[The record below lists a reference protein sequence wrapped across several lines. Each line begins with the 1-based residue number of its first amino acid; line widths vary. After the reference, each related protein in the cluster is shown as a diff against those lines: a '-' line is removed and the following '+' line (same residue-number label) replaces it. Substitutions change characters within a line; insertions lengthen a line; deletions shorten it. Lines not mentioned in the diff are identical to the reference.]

1 MCQVQNGPR
10 LLVRSKF
17 YPLVASDVLSVQ
29 VQELL
34 GAAAT
39 VQAGQGVVLGLAVVV
54 QVLLLG
60 EGRGH
65 RHEETKSDE
74 KFHFS
79 RPRNLHSLRARV
91 GVTRFRGNSPPI
103 LYLDNLFRMKDFC
116 RANVRVRPAD
126 GERV

>member
-1 MCQVQNGPR
+1 MCQVLNGPR

-60 EGRGH
+60 EGRGR

-79 RPRNLHSLRARV
+79 RPKKKSSLFESRSWSDAVSRKLAAY
-91 GVTRFRGNSPPI
+91 FIS
-103 LYLDNLFRMKDFC
+103 
-116 RANVRVRPAD
+116 
-126 GERV
+126 